1 MLDDESEKTFL
12 AVVVEPIIVISLGT
26 LLFDKVVA
34 TISGSPHIIF
44 TTPGGKFISLS
55 IFPIIYADT
64 GDSSDGFIIMLQ
76 PEARAGPILKAR
88 FNRGK
93 FHAK

>member
-44 TTPGGKFISLS
+44 TTGGKFISLS

-88 FNRGK
+88 FNRK